1 MKYRVWF
8 NAKTPNPNEAWVVQ
22 ATGESK
28 YLLAPSVELE
38 VPGKFV
44 TALDLTPAGWFECVG
59 SLSVDGTT
67 NAIVIR

>member
-22 ATGESK
+22 AENDK
-28 YLLAPSVELE
+28 NFLLAPSVEMFA
-38 VPGKFV
+38 PGKFV
-44 TALDLTPAGWFECVG
+44 TALDLTPAGWFECTG

>member
-1 MKYRVWF
+1 MKYRVWY
-8 NAKTPNPNEAWVVQ
+8 NTRTQDSKISWVVQ
-22 ATGESK
+22 AQNDPN
-28 YLLAPSVELE
+28 YLLAPSVELM

-44 TALDLTPAGWFECVG
+44 TALDHTPAGWFECVG